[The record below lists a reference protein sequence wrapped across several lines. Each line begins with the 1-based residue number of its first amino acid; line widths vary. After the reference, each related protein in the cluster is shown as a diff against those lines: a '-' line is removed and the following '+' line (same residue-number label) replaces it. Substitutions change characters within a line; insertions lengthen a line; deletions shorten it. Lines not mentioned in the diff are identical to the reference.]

1 MGKGHSYHVHDM
13 LGVEKNIETELGKN
27 EEIEEIDTSLIV
39 GSKPCLNRRPCKP
52 SIYRCRAISE
62 LANWYGI

>member
-13 LGVEKNIETELGKN
+13 LGVENIENELGKN

-39 GSKPCLNRRPCKP
+39 GSKPCLN
-52 SIYRCRAISE
+52 IST
-62 LANWYGI
+62 

>member
-13 LGVEKNIETELGKN
+13 LGVEENIENELGKN

-39 GSKPCLNRRPCKP
+39 GSKPCLN
-52 SIYRCRAISE
+52 IST
-62 LANWYGI
+62 